1 MKTEEIGTQTT
12 EKKLLYQGGATV
24 TPVPPTSERFL
35 EITNRVYEEEYDEF
49 MNGYRQAAK
58 ETTKA

>member
-1 MKTEEIGTQTT
+1 METQTT
-12 EKKLLYQGGATV
+12 ETEKTLLNREGASV

-49 MNGYRQAAK
+49 MGGYRQAAK
-58 ETTKA
+58 GTTEA

>member
-1 MKTEEIGTQTT
+1 MSQVGMKESQDSPSQVSRENMGP
-12 EKKLLYQGGATV
+12 A
-24 TPVPPTSERFL
+24 PPTSERFL

-49 MNGYRQAAK
+49 MDGYRQAAK